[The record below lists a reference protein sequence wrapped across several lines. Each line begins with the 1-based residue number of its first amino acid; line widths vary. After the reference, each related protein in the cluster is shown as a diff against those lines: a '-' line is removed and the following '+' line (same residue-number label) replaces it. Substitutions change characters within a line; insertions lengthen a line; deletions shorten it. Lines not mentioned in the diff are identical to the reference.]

1 MRHEGAESVC
11 GACCTR
17 LENLTVQF
25 ESEPVLKNVSLHL
38 HCGEVTAIIGPNGAG
53 KTTLLKAILRQIP
66 YRGTIAFS
74 DAVGGRV
81 GAPRIGYVPQNLQ
94 IERMAPVTV
103 LDFLGAALTR
113 QPAFLRPSRH
123 KRALVEE
130 ALSRAR
136 AQSLAD
142 YRLGT
147 LSGGEMQRVLL
158 ALALAPMPDL
168 LLLDEPVTG
177 IDAEGLAVFY
187 RMIDGIRREYD
198 VSILLISHDFA
209 FVRAYADRAVL
220 LDHTIQ
226 AHGKPEDVMESE
238 AFAAMF
244 PDYTRRGETA

>member
-1 MRHEGAESVC
+1 MRHESAQNAC
-11 GACCTR
+11 GACCTQ
-17 LENLTVQF
+17 LQNLTVQF
-25 ESEPVLKNVSLHL
+25 ENQPVLRDVSLHL

-53 KTTLLKAILRQIP
+53 KTTLLKAILHQIP

-74 DAVGGRV
+74 DAVGARI

-94 IERMAPVTV
+94 VERMAPVTV
-103 LDFLGAALTR
+103 LDFVGAALLR
-113 QPAFLRPSRH
+113 QPAFLRPSEK
-123 KRALVEE
+123 KRAIVEE
-130 ALSRAR
+130 ALSRAQ

-187 RMIDGIRREYD
+187 RMIDGIRRAYD

-209 FVRAYADRAVL
+209 FVRAYADRVVL
-220 LDHTIQ
+220 LDHTIR
-226 AHGKPEDVMESE
+226 AHGSPHEVMQTE
-238 AFAAMF
+238 AFAALF
-244 PDYTRRGETA
+244 PDYVQRGEAV